1 MMCHICGN
9 AAVICDRLMALDW
22 RGWGKKGEWRAGGR
36 ERCRELKCVLLRLE
50 TQHLVRS
57 CENEPNG

>member
-22 RGWGKKGEWRAGGR
+22 RGGEKRANG
-36 ERCRELKCVLLRLE
+36 ERVGERGAG
-50 TQHLVRS
+50 S
-57 CENEPNG
+57 